1 MTAQNGQVHVFVF
14 HLPGNKAR
22 PGQASGINHL
32 SGILRAAG
40 ACFYRVN
47 ISVFVLGIAGV
58 FGCLLLSVPVE
69 RGRVGEVRMLPPYPL
84 VVTKYWYCYRSSLQI
99 RAGR

>member
-1 MTAQNGQVHVFVF
+1 MYSICPET
-14 HLPGNKAR
+14 R

-40 ACFYRVN
+40 ACLYSVN
-47 ISVFVLGIAGV
+47 ISVFVLGITGV

-69 RGRVGEVRMLPPYPL
+69 RGRVGEVCIMPPYPL
-84 VVTKYWYCYRSSLQI
+84 VVTNIGIVTEEVCRS
-99 RAGR
+99 GRECR